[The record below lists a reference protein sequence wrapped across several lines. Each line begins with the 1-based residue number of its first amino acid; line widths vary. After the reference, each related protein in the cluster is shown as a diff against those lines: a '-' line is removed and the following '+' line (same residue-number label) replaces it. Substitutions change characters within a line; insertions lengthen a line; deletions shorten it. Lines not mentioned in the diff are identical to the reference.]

1 MNRNDTEFMV
11 QKIRTQYMEKDSSQ
25 KDLDMLRELD
35 AEVKRPANIFGYTF
49 GSIGAIIMGAGM
61 SLVMTDI
68 GSTLGMENTMPV
80 GIVTGVIGMLMAVVN
95 YPIYKNI
102 LASRREKYADR
113 ILKLSERIMN
123 KEGN

>member
-35 AEVKRPANIFGYTF
+35 AEVKRPANVFGYVF

-68 GSTLGMENTMPV
+68 GTQLGIADTMPV
-80 GIVTGVIGMLMAVVN
+80 GIVIGVIGMLMAIVN

-102 LASRREKYADR
+102 LASRREKYAER
-113 ILKLSERIMN
+113 ILSLSEKIMSKN
-123 KEGN
+123 